1 MRFRSS
7 TARHPGHRVDGATS
21 ALGDHRLQD
30 DHSRCCW
37 PAARSRRDGCRLRWP
52 SGRRARDYGLR
63 MGCHGSTAKHRHSD
77 LGDRTPEQSKP
88 TGAGR
93 LLCGCG
99 SSCAVGTCACAR
111 CEAWAASCDG
121 DDRGLAR
128 RRPASH
134 ASHDCSVRRSI
145 LPMLRQSGLRTLSVR
160 AACSWLRCRGA
171 RFWVLARSRF
181 IGVGRF
187 RAWSRCVIV

>member
-1 MRFRSS
+1 MRFRSPQHGTLATVL
-7 TARHPGHRVDGATS
+7 TAATS
-21 ALGDHRLQD
+21 ALGDRRLQH

-88 TGAGR
+88 TGARR
-93 LLCGCG
+93 LLWLRVLLRRGDMR
-99 SSCAVGTCACAR
+99 VRAR
-111 CEAWAASCDG
+111 REAWSASCDG

-145 LPMLRQSGLRTLSVR
+145 LPMLRQAGVRTLSVR

-171 RFWVLARSRF
+171 RSWVLARSRF
-181 IGVGRF
+181 NGVGRF
-187 RAWSRCVIV
+187 RAWSSCVIV

>member
-21 ALGDHRLQD
+21 ALGDRRLQD

-37 PAARSRRDGCRLRWP
+37 PAARSRRMAAGFGGPLVGGLEIAVCEWVSWFNSETPPQRTRRPHTRTVEADRSWQVAVWLRVLLRR
-52 SGRRARDYGLR
+52 GDMRVRARR
-63 MGCHGSTAKHRHSD
+63 
-77 LGDRTPEQSKP
+77 
-88 TGAGR
+88 
-93 LLCGCG
+93 
-99 SSCAVGTCACAR
+99 
-111 CEAWAASCDG
+111 EAWSASCDG

-145 LPMLRQSGLRTLSVR
+145 LSMLRQAGLRTLSVR

-171 RFWVLARSRF
+171 RSWVLARSRF
-181 IGVGRF
+181 NGVGRF
-187 RAWSRCVIV
+187 RAWSSCVIV